1 MRGYVTNDIFRAAAL
16 IIKTNKYP
24 DNYYQTGEIWGGR
37 PVVYMAFSEMSDGL
51 IYELERGQMQ
61 VCPLRLAKVYRE
73 LRGILIEQSKGQ
85 KDVECTGT
93 AAGG

>member
-1 MRGYVTNDIFRAAAL
+1 MTGYVTNDIFRASAL

-37 PVVYMAFSEMSDGL
+37 PVVYMAFTEMPDDL
-51 IYELERGQMQ
+51 IHELEKGQMKI
-61 VCPLRLAKVYRE
+61 CPLKLAKVYRE
-73 LRGILIEQSKGQ
+73 MRKILIEQAKEQ
-85 KDVECTGT
+85 KNNECFRT